1 MIKWSEITPL
11 AWVGIAIAA
20 FVAIGLLLGLID
32 RIRPD
37 LQVTRAGR
45 EGIFQKRDDK
55 QRIDTLSN
63 PTHKAPAEKQRS
75 SSLID
80 RIQRW
85 GAGTITT

>member
-20 FVAIGLLLGLID
+20 FVAIGLLVGLID

-37 LQVTRAGR
+37 LRAGR

-55 QRIDTLSN
+55 QRIDTLPN

-80 RIQRW
+80 RIQQW
-85 GAGTITT
+85 PLSIGSAPI